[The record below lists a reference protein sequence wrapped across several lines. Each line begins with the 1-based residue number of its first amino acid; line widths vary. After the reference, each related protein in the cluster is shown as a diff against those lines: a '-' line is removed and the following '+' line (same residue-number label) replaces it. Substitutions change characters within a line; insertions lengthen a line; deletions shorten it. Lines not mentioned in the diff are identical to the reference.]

1 MTSYVMRTS
10 NGVLYPYDTH
20 SHLLEQD
27 PSKYKLYQE
36 GVSDPATMSEEDRKN
51 AVIKAVFS
59 VPVEDYT
66 KQGKPPVAMVSELAG
81 FKVSSDEVEAAMEQT
96 K

>member
-1 MTSYVMRTS
+1 
-10 NGVLYPYDTH
+10 
-20 SHLLEQD
+20 
-27 PSKYKLYQE
+27 
-36 GVSDPATMSEEDRKN
+36 
-51 AVIKAVFS
+51 VIKAVFS

-81 FKVSSDEVEAAMEQT
+81 FKVSSDEIEAVMEQT